1 MMRKSS
7 ICLLKY
13 SDFSRLNYARVKPKS
28 VVKIGTGWSMPA
40 HNTWGQSEKL
50 WKNFFI
56 FLMPLIATNILQ
68 NLSGTINTVFVGQM
82 MGVQAIAAVAVFF
95 PILFCLMA
103 FVIGL
108 SAGSTVLVGQAWGAQ
123 NIEKVRAVVGST
135 VFMTLIG
142 GSVIACLG
150 VVFARSILMALGI
163 DEAIMHLSLP
173 YVQWMLAGSPLLFVY
188 IIYTS
193 ILRGVGDSTT
203 PLIASGMTILIG
215 LCVTPILIAG
225 YFGFPQLGIIAPA
238 IATILG
244 LVCVLLFLYFYLG
257 YKQHPLRLDAQM
269 LKHIRFNRQ
278 LSKTILRLGIPTG
291 IQMITTSVAGLA
303 IVGLVNRHGADA
315 TAAYGAVNQV
325 LNYIQFPALSIA
337 IAASIFAAQAIG
349 AGQSELLAKVI
360 RTALTMNIL
369 ITGLLVILAYLFS
382 KYLMALFITDPA
394 VVELGQ
400 QLLFIVL
407 WSILFFGASA
417 IFASIMR
424 ASGTVNV
431 PTVINIL
438 AIVVIEVP
446 CAYLFSQWWGLQGI
460 WYAYALTFVCLCLMQ
475 GFYYQL
481 FWKKK
486 TIKTLI

>member
-1 MMRKSS
+1 MS
-7 ICLLKY
+7 
-13 SDFSRLNYARVKPKS
+13 
-28 VVKIGTGWSMPA
+28 A
-40 HNTWGQSEKL
+40 HTPLVQQQKL
-50 WKNFFI
+50 WKAFFI

-68 NLSGTINTVFVGQM
+68 NLSGTINTIFVGQM

-135 VFMTLIG
+135 IFMTLIG
-142 GSVIACLG
+142 GSFIAFLG
-150 VVFARSILMALGI
+150 VIFARPILSALGI
-163 DEAIMHLSLP
+163 DEGVMHLSLP

-203 PLIASGMTILIG
+203 PLIASSMTILIG
-215 LCVTPILIAG
+215 LCVTPVLIAG
-225 YFGFPQLGIIAPA
+225 YFGFPKLGIVAPA

-244 LVCVLLFLYFYLG
+244 FVSVLTFLYFYLN
-257 YKQHPLRLDAQM
+257 YKQHPLRLDAQ
-269 LKHIRFNRQ
+269 LLRHIRFDRQ
-278 LSKTILRLGIPTG
+278 LSKIILRLGVPTG
-291 IQMITTSVAGLA
+291 IQMITTSVAGLV

-337 IAASIFAAQAIG
+337 IAASIFGAQAIG
-349 AGQSELLAKVI
+349 AGKSELLAKVT
-360 RTALTMNIL
+360 RTALGMNII
-369 ITGLLVILAYLFS
+369 ITGSLVVLAYLFS
-382 KYLMALFITDPA
+382 KYLMALFITDHA

-424 ASGTVNV
+424 ASGTVTM
-431 PTVINIL
+431 PMVINIV
-438 AIVVIEVP
+438 AIIAIEVP
-446 CAYLFSQWWGLQGI
+446 CAYLFSEWWGLQGI
-460 WYAYALTFVCLCLMQ
+460 WYAYALAFVSLCIMQ
-475 GFYYQL
+475 GLYYQ
-481 FWKKK
+481 FVWKKK
-486 TIKTLI
+486 TIETLI